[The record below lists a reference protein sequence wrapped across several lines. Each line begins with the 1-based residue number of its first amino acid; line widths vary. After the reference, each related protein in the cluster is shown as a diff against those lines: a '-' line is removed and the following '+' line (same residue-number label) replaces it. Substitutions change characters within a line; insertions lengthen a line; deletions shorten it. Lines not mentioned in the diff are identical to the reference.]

1 MKKTAIYPAGLSISR
16 NAYKRFV
23 DRILK
28 VYLPDVESADVMI
41 SALDAYLSGGLDA
54 VSITDASMRT
64 AFAFLRQE
72 IDVAIERSRRARERA
87 RIRKNTREEA
97 QRQTRNVQ
105 RVATCEESPVAVE
118 VTTAEP
124 KAESAPDAKSGTPVV
139 VEQEISSAELSAP
152 DTDAKEPV
160 HHSDR
165 PAGNKDRRKR
175 LRIKFRKARK

>member
-1 MKKTAIYPAGLSISR
+1 MKKTVIYPSGLSISR

-28 VYLPDVESADVMI
+28 VYLPDAESADVMI

-54 VSITDASMRT
+54 VSITDASMLT

-87 RIRKNTREEA
+87 RIRKNTWEEA

-105 RVATCEESPVAVE
+105 PVATCEESPVAVE

-124 KAESAPDAKSGTPVV
+124 KAVASLDVRADAQVV
-139 VEQEISSAELSAP
+139 VEKEISSAELSAP

-165 PAGNKDRRKR
+165 PAGSKDRRNR
-175 LRIKFRKARK
+175 RRIKFRKARK

>member
-87 RIRKNTREEA
+87 RIRKNTREEV
-97 QRQTRNVQ
+97 QRQARNLQ
-105 RVATCEESPVAVE
+105 SVATCEESPVAVE

-124 KAESAPDAKSGTPVV
+124 NAVATQDTKSYTPVV

-152 DTDAKEPV
+152 DTDVKV
-160 HHSDR
+160 SVLHSDR
-165 PAGNKDRRKR
+165 PAGSRDRRKR
-175 LRIKFRKARK
+175 RRIKFRKSRK

>member
-28 VYLPDVESADVMI
+28 VFLPDSESADVMI
-41 SALDAYLSGGLDA
+41 TALDAYLSVGLDA
-54 VSITDASMRT
+54 VSIADASMRT
-64 AFAFLRQE
+64 AFAFLRQD

-87 RIRKNTREEA
+87 RIRKNTREETE
-97 QRQTRNVQ
+97 RQNLQ
-105 RVATCEESPVAVE
+105 AVAIGEESPVAVE
-118 VTTAEP
+118 VTTAGQNVVVKQETR
-124 KAESAPDAKSGTPVV
+124 SCTPVV
-139 VEQEISSAELSAP
+139 VEKEISSVELSAP

-165 PAGNKDRRKR
+165 PAGSKDRRKR
-175 LRIKFRKARK
+175 RRIKFRKARK

>member
-1 MKKTAIYPAGLSISR
+1 MKKTAIYPSGLSISR
-16 NAYKRFV
+16 HAYKRFV

-28 VYLPDVESADVMI
+28 VYLPDAESVDVMI

-72 IDVAIERSRRARERA
+72 IDVAIERSSRARERA

-105 RVATCEESPVAVE
+105 PVATCEESPVAVE

-124 KAESAPDAKSGTPVV
+124 NVVATQETKSYTPVV
-139 VEQEISSAELSAP
+139 VEKEISSAELSAP

-160 HHSDR
+160 HHSER
-165 PAGNKDRRKR
+165 PAGSKDLRKR
-175 LRIKFRKARK
+175 RRIKFRKARK